1 MSSSGALCWMQV
13 QHRRCWQQTDRRTDK
28 RITPSLKVLF
38 LSGAGLITTRVS
50 CILTSS
56 DCNSEM
62 FSRNASYILR
72 LLKALFNTI
81 RRNVFLFFVATNNNS
96 HVRHAPSAVLTRNVL
111 RLTWKHRT
119 LWSVSASE
127 VFYDNYFR
135 TYLLFPTKNQE
146 LRHDINEIVF

>member
-56 DCNSEM
+56 DCNSKM

-96 HVRHAPSAVLTRNVL
+96 HVRHAPSSCFDSKHFTSHLKTHLFTEHCGALAHQRCFMTITFVLTC
-111 RLTWKHRT
+111 
-119 LWSVSASE
+119 
-127 VFYDNYFR
+127 YFR
-135 TYLLFPTKNQE
+135 RKIKSCVT
-146 LRHDINEIVF
+146 I